1 MKMVDSSVDI
11 DTSSDISKR
20 NIRNLLIVAQ
30 MTAEMNNM
38 MSALASNL
46 WEK

>member
-11 DTSSDISKR
+11 DTSPDISKR

-46 WEK
+46 